1 MNDMLSMS
9 LAQASAAL
17 DQRKVSSLEL
27 VDALMTR
34 AQRVNPHINAFLR
47 IDAES
52 ARSAAKQADL
62 ERARGQARGRL
73 HGVPMAHKDMFYR
86 AGITSSCGS
95 NVKLPLP
102 TSTASALQRLD
113 AAGAIQFGVL
123 NLTEFAFGPTGHNW
137 AFGHCRNP
145 WDTSRITGG
154 SSSGA
159 ATSVAARANF
169 GALGSDTGASVRLP
183 ACLSGVTGLKTS
195 YGRVSRAGAMGL
207 SFSLDTV
214 GPLARSAYDCALL
227 LNAIAGSD
235 PLDPTTLGHPVVD
248 HVQGIEASVRGL
260 RVGVPTN
267 FFTDRVDSGIQ
278 TLMQQSLQSLQGLGC
293 VLVPV
298 DVGDMASANAAAGLI
313 TISEAASFHA
323 NLLREQADVYS
334 RPVRTRIERGFAV
347 SAPQY
352 LDALRYR
359 GPALAQFCQDV
370 FDKVDVLHAPIV
382 PIATPQV
389 DASAQLPNAQWDALL
404 GELTRFSRP
413 INYLGLPSLALPA
426 GFLDDGMPTGMQLV
440 GRPFSEALLLR
451 LGHAYQQVTDW
462 HTRAP
467 GIDAGE

>member
-1 MNDMLSMS
+1 MMS
-9 LAQASAAL
+9 LAQASLAL
-17 DQRKVSSLEL
+17 DKGKVSSLEL
-27 VDALMTR
+27 VDALIAR
-34 AQRVNPHINAFLR
+34 AERINPQVNAFLR
-47 IDAES
+47 IDAEQ
-52 ARSAAKQADL
+52 ARAAAKQADL
-62 ERARGQARGRL
+62 ERAKGQRRGPL

-86 AGITSSCGS
+86 AGIASSCGS
-95 NVKLPLP
+95 NVKLPIP
-102 TSTASALQRLD
+102 TSTASALRRLD

-145 WDTSRITGG
+145 WNTARITGG

-159 ATSVAARANF
+159 AASVAARANF

-183 ACLSGVTGLKTS
+183 ACLNGVTGLKTS

-227 LNAIAGSD
+227 LNAIAGPD
-235 PLDPTTLGHPVVD
+235 PLDPTTQGHVVQD
-248 HVQGIEASVRGL
+248 YVQGINASVRGL
-260 RVGVPTN
+260 RVGVPTSYFN
-267 FFTDRVDSGIQ
+267 ERVDARIEA
-278 TLMQQSLQSLQGLGC
+278 LLQQSQKTLQSLGC

-298 DVGDMASANAAAGLI
+298 DVGDMAAANAAASLL

-323 NLLREQADVYS
+323 NLLREQAERYS
-334 RPVRTRIERGFAV
+334 KPVRMRIERGFAV

-359 GPALAQFCQDV
+359 GPALDQFSKNV
-370 FDKVDVLHAPIV
+370 FAKVDVLHASV
-382 PIATPQV
+382 NPIATPQV
-389 DASAQLPNAQWDALL
+389 DASAALPSAQWDALL
-404 GELTRFSRP
+404 GDLTRFSRP

-426 GFLDDGMPTGMQLV
+426 GFLDDGMPNGMQLV
-440 GRPFSEALLLR
+440 GKPFAEALLLR
-451 LGHAYQQVTDW
+451 LGHAYQQATDW

-467 GIDAGE
+467 TIKPT